1 MCKRYFFILFVL
13 KICTFRFANYKTD
26 GFKIVRHGN
35 NTLYL
40 NCRHCVPDSVINLSY
55 HSVYPSFYLLV

>member
-1 MCKRYFFILFVL
+1 MRLITVIL
-13 KICTFRFANYKTD
+13 KTD
-26 GFKIVRHGN
+26 GFKIVRYGN

-40 NCRHCVPDSVINLSY
+40 NCRHCVLDSVVNLSD